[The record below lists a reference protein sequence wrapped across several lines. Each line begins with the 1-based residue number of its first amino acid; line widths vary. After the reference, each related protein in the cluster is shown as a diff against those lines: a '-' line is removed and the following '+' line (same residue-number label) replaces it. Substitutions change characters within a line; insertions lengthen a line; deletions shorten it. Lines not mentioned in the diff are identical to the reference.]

1 MRACERR
8 HRRTASEPR
17 ERRGMTDQR
26 EVRPRHIS
34 KLKDVFA
41 FPAACLH
48 CRIDTVQKPF
58 RYRSSAVQMLF
69 GRYCKGFP
77 HSSPACRSSPPR
89 RSRRPRKRPWR
100 CLPLLCPDSPSW
112 RAGCGLFSSP
122 CATLPQGRFPRTAT
136 VRAVAPAVCGMNCPC
151 RGLNAYVKVGY
162 KRECGYRLYCH
173 RHLSL
178 FRRAIRW
185 PLLQG
190 GNVLSGIPAAY

>member
-41 FPAACLH
+41 FPAACLF
-48 CRIDTVQKPF
+48 CRMDTVQKPF
-58 RYRSSAVQMLF
+58 RCRSSAVQMLF
-69 GRYCKGFP
+69 GRYDKGCP
-77 HSSPACRSSPPR
+77 HSCPACRSSPPR
-89 RSRRPRKRPWR
+89 RSWRPRKRLWR
-100 CLPLLCPDSPSW
+100 CLRLSGPASPSW
-112 RAGCGLFSSP
+112 RADCGLFSSP
-122 CATLPQGRFPRTAT
+122 CTIPPQGRFPRTAT

-151 RGLNAYVKVGY
+151 RGVTAPVPTGH
-162 KRECGYRLYCH
+162 KRECDCRLYCH

-178 FRRAIRW
+178 FRRAIRL
-185 PLLQG
+185 PLW
-190 GNVLSGIPAAY
+190 